1 MTSSTNPTR
10 PRVLIVGGGF
20 AGVACARRL
29 ERVLKA
35 DEADIVLVT
44 PLDYGLYLPLL
55 PQVAAGVL
63 TPQSI
68 AVSLRRVLRR
78 TRIVPGAA
86 LGVDLDSRECVVRL
100 ITGQE
105 VREGYDI
112 VVLASGSVTRSFDI
126 PGVPEIAHGMKNLA
140 EAVALRD
147 HVIAQLDLAD
157 AAVCPAERDARLR
170 FVVVGG
176 GYAGAETA
184 AHLQRLTVAA
194 TYRYPGLIRQSIEW
208 HLVDVSPRLMPEL
221 GPRLGDRALARLRR
235 RGIEVS
241 LGVSVAAAGP
251 GWVELTDGRRLP
263 THTLVW
269 TAGVVASPLVAS
281 TGAKTVRGRLA
292 VTAELT
298 LPGHDEV
305 FALGDA
311 AAVPD
316 LAVGGDAICPPTAQ
330 HALRQGRTAG
340 NNVAARLRGR
350 SLSQY
355 RHRDLG
361 LVVDLGGLGSVAR
374 PLGIPLSGLPA
385 QLVTRGYHL
394 LALPTLVARI
404 RVATNWMLHAVA
416 GDDFVRTGL
425 LAGQP
430 STIRAME
437 HTDAYL
443 TTDEVHATADS
454 EKSARTRQAPRAS

>member
-1 MTSSTNPTR
+1 MNLPR

-20 AGVACARRL
+20 AGVTCARQL

-44 PLDYGLYLPLL
+44 PLDYELYLPLL

-63 TPQSI
+63 TPQSV

-78 TRIVPGAA
+78 TRIVPGTA
-86 LGVDLDSRECVVRL
+86 LGVDLDSRVCVVRL
-100 ITGQE
+100 ITDQV

-126 PGVPEIAHGMKNLA
+126 PGVPEHAHGMKTLA
-140 EAVALRD
+140 EAVAMRD

-157 AAVCPAERDARLR
+157 ATEDPVEREARLR

-176 GYAGAETA
+176 GYAGTETA
-184 AHLQRLTVAA
+184 AYLQRLTVAA
-194 TYRYPGLIRQSIEW
+194 TLRYPGLSRESIEW
-208 HLVDVSPRLMPEL
+208 HLIDVSPRLMPEL
-221 GPRLGDRALARLRR
+221 GPRLGDKALARLRR

-241 LGVSVAAAGP
+241 LGVSVASAGP
-251 GWVELTDGRRLP
+251 DWVELTDGRRLP

-269 TAGVVASPLVAS
+269 TAGVAASPLVGS
-281 TGAKTVRGRLA
+281 TGAETVRGRLA
-292 VTAELT
+292 VTTELT
-298 LPGHDEV
+298 VPGHDEV

-340 NNVAARLRGR
+340 NNVVARLRGR

-394 LALPTLVARI
+394 LALPTFVART

-416 GDDFVRTGL
+416 GDDFVRTGF

-437 HTDAYL
+437 HTDDHL
-443 TTDEVHATADS
+443 TSDQVRAATDSGKPAGTQQS
-454 EKSARTRQAPRAS
+454 P

>member
-1 MTSSTNPTR
+1 MIKVIEDHGNRSASDAVGTSEGSLAPVIDVPPRRAVRRTADLWRLLVCLASLVVTVLLAVATRDVARAVQQGLLSTATALPPA
-10 PRVLIVGGGF
+10 PRDGLVGTVQV
-20 AGVACARRL
+20 VAMLAP
-29 ERVLKA
+29 
-35 DEADIVLVT
+35 I
-44 PLDYGLYLPLL
+44 
-55 PQVAAGVL
+55 AALAEWSVR
-63 TPQSI
+63 
-68 AVSLRRVLRR
+68 RRVDPVLRV
-78 TRIVPGAA
+78 VPAAA
-86 LGVDLDSRECVVRL
+86 LGALVAWSLTHLALVRSRPDAWP
-100 ITGQE
+100 E
-105 VREGYDI
+105 VLVGRGGLVQAGWPSAVY
-112 VVLASGSVTRSFDI
+112 LA
-126 PGVPEIAHGMKNLA
+126 A
-140 EAVALRD
+140 
-147 HVIAQLDLAD
+147 
-157 AAVCPAERDARLR
+157 C
-170 FVVVGG
+170 
-176 GYAGAETA
+176 
-184 AHLQRLTVAA
+184 
-194 TYRYPGLIRQSIEW
+194 
-208 HLVDVSPRLMPEL
+208 
-221 GPRLGDRALARLRR
+221 
-235 RGIEVS
+235 
-241 LGVSVAAAGP
+241 AAGP
-251 GWVELTDGRRLP
+251 WLG
-263 THTLVW
+263 
-269 TAGVVASPLVAS
+269 
-281 TGAKTVRGRLA
+281 
-292 VTAELT
+292 AELT

-316 LAVGGDAICPPTAQ
+316 LAAGGDAICPPTAQ

-416 GDDFVRTGL
+416 GDDFVRTGF

-443 TTDEVHATADS
+443 TTEEVHAAADS

>member
-1 MTSSTNPTR
+1 MTSPINPIR

-29 ERVLKA
+29 ERVMKA

-44 PLDYGLYLPLL
+44 PLDYELYLPLL

-63 TPQSI
+63 TPQSV

-78 TRIVPGAA
+78 TRIVPGTA
-86 LGVDLDSRECVVRL
+86 LGVDLESRECVVRL
-100 ITGQE
+100 ITDQVIRG
-105 VREGYDI
+105 GYDI
-112 VVLASGSVTRSFDI
+112 VVLAGGSVTRLFDI
-126 PGVPEIAHGMKNLA
+126 PGVPEHAHGMKTLA
-140 EAVALRD
+140 EAVAMRD

-157 AAVCPAERDARLR
+157 ATGDRAEREARLR

-176 GYAGAETA
+176 GYAGTETA
-184 AHLQRLTVAA
+184 AYLQRLTVAA
-194 TYRYPGLIRQSIEW
+194 THRYPGLRREPIEW

-221 GPRLGDRALARLRR
+221 GPRLGDKALSRLRR

-241 LGVSVAAAGP
+241 LGVSVASAGP

-269 TAGVVASPLVAS
+269 TAGVKASPLVAS

-298 LPGHDEV
+298 VPGHDDV
-305 FALGDA
+305 FAVGDA

-316 LAVGGDAICPPTAQ
+316 LAAGGDAVCPPTAQ

-340 NNVAARLRGR
+340 DNVVARLRGR

-394 LALPTLVARI
+394 LALPTLVART

-416 GDDFVRTGL
+416 GDDFVRTGF

-437 HTDAYL
+437 HTDGFS
-443 TTDEVHATADS
+443 TTEEVHVTADS
-454 EKSARTRQAPRAS
+454 EKPAGTQKAS